1 MNSKA
6 ESINKAIN
14 RKKLVALFC
23 YYIAK
28 PSAHVNG
35 RDERVS
41 PAVDKFARLR
51 CVVIKG
57 ATAKSAAAPVHKK
70 DTTAMAS
77 ISCANI
83 DNKGRYQY
91 NYIV

>member
-1 MNSKA
+1 MSMVEMN
-6 ESINKAIN
+6 
-14 RKKLVALFC
+14 
-23 YYIAK
+23 
-28 PSAHVNG
+28 G
-35 RDERVS
+35 
-41 PAVDKFARLR
+41 LR
-51 CVVIKG
+51 PPLTWPPVLLYGNQG

-91 NYIV
+91 NHIVEFYPHIKIE

>member
-1 MNSKA
+1 M
-6 ESINKAIN
+6 
-14 RKKLVALFC
+14 
-23 YYIAK
+23 
-28 PSAHVNG
+28 G
-35 RDERVS
+35 
-41 PAVDKFARLR
+41 ARLR
-51 CVVIKG
+51 CMVIKG

-91 NYIV
+91 NYIVEFYPHIKIE

>member
-1 MNSKA
+1 MSMV
-6 ESINKAIN
+6 EM
-14 RKKLVALFC
+14 
-23 YYIAK
+23 
-28 PSAHVNG
+28 NG
-35 RDERVS
+35 RAAIDRGRRAS
-41 PAVDKFARLR
+41 PLYGNQ
-51 CVVIKG
+51 G

-91 NYIV
+91 NYIVEFYPHIKIE